1 MRCYQYLAQLRGEGF
16 GPGLGDAG
24 GAGGAPTIMSL
35 PAVIGPAVIGTDCTF
50 PLMTKAVEAS
60 TASFQLLWLAG

>member
-1 MRCYQYLAQLRGEGF
+1 LRGEGF
-16 GPGLGDAG
+16 GLVLGEAAAG
-24 GAGGAPTIMSL
+24 GPAIMSL
-35 PAVIGPAVIGTDCTF
+35 PIVMGAAVTGVDCTS